1 MNMHCFTCF
10 KSSPGGLPTCR
21 PPVTAH
27 NPGLDGCTVS
37 FRRLNGYSSC
47 SAFFLCRCLSNFT
60 FKSTAYMKQL
70 VYFLPFFLLWS
81 SCSSDSTGN
90 SEASTADTGSSASV
104 DYELESVPNA
114 DYQLAFRYNEKGEL
128 AEEGR
133 MRDGQKIGTWI
144 TYHPDGEFPAK
155 MVNYANGNYHG
166 PYFEFND
173 RGQIK
178 LKAHYRN
185 NLLHGD
191 WASYRFGRTLKKAQ
205 YKEGELDGLY
215 LEYDMKSGKLQKEI
229 NYKEGKQH
237 GIFRFYD
244 LSGNVI
250 AEYEYKNGEKIS
262 GGMKE

>member
-1 MNMHCFTCF
+1 
-10 KSSPGGLPTCR
+10 
-21 PPVTAH
+21 
-27 NPGLDGCTVS
+27 
-37 FRRLNGYSSC
+37 
-47 SAFFLCRCLSNFT
+47 
-60 FKSTAYMKQL
+60 MKPL
-70 VYFLPFFLLWS
+70 VYLVPFFLLWS
-81 SCSSDSTGN
+81 SCSDSAGN
-90 SEASTADTGSSASV
+90 SEASTAAPTAEEGTGTAASV
-104 DYELESVPNA
+104 DYELESVANA
-114 DYQLAFRYNEKGEL
+114 DYQLAFRYNEKGAL

-133 MRDGQKIGTWI
+133 MRDGQKVGTWI
-144 TYHPDGEFPAK
+144 TYHPDGDFPAK
-155 MVNYANGNYHG
+155 MVTYADGNYHG

-191 WASYRFGRTLKKAQ
+191 WASYRFGRPLKKAH
-205 YKEGELDGLY
+205 YKNGELDGLY

-229 NYKEGKQH
+229 NYKEGQQH
-237 GIFRFYD
+237 GTFRFYD